1 MKKIEIRLTG
11 VGGQGVVLSS
21 VILGRA
27 ASVYDKINAV
37 QTQTYGSDMR
47 GGDVRTEVI
56 ISEEKIVYPIINN
69 PDILVTLD
77 QKSYN
82 DNIRDLKSDGILISD
97 SDLVNVSSLKKGIIH
112 YYGSFNKIAIEELK
126 RKTVANM
133 VMLGFLQE
141 KTKII
146 SFNAIE
152 KAIADLVPPKT
163 IDLNL
168 KALQIGV
175 KITKL
180 NQWMYK

>member
-1 MKKIEIRLTG
+1 MKKVEIRLTG

-47 GGDVRTEVI
+47 GGDVCTEVI
-56 ISEEKIVYPIINN
+56 ISEEKIIYPVINN
-69 PDILVTLD
+69 PNILVALA
-77 QKSYN
+77 QKAYDTQVN
-82 DNIRDLKSDGILISD
+82 NLQSDGILITD
-97 SDLVNVSSLKKGIIH
+97 SDLVETSSLENGISH
-112 YYGSFNKIAIEELK
+112 YHKSFNKIAIEELK
-126 RKTVANM
+126 KKAVANM
-133 VMLGFLQE
+133 IMLGYLQE

-152 KAIADLVPPKT
+152 KAVADLVPPKT
-163 IDLNL
+163 IDSNL

-175 KITKL
+175 NIAKL
-180 NQWMYK
+180 NQ

>member
-1 MKKIEIRLTG
+1 MKKVEIRLTG

-47 GGDVRTEVI
+47 GGDVCTEVI
-56 ISEEKIVYPIINN
+56 IAEEKIVYPVVNN

-82 DNIRDLKSDGILISD
+82 DNIRDLKSEGILITD
-97 SDLVNVSSLKKGIIH
+97 SDLVNVSSLKEEIIH
-112 YYGSFNKIAIEELK
+112 YHGSFNKIAIEELK

-133 VMLGFLQE
+133 IMLGFFQE
-141 KTKII
+141 KTKIVT
-146 SFNAIE
+146 FDAIE
-152 KAIADLVPPKT
+152 KAVADLVPSKT
-163 IDLNL
+163 IVLNL
-168 KALQIGV
+168 KVLKMGV
-175 KITKL
+175 NIAKL
-180 NQWMYK
+180 NQ

>member
-1 MKKIEIRLTG
+1 MKKVEIRLTG

-47 GGDVRTEVI
+47 GGDVCTEVI
-56 ISEEKIVYPIINN
+56 ISEEKIIYPVIINPN
-69 PDILVTLD
+69 ILVVLA
-77 QKSYN
+77 QKAYDSHIN
-82 DNIRDLKSDGILISD
+82 NLQSDGILITD
-97 SDLVNVSSLKKGIIH
+97 SGLVETPSLKDGIIH
-112 YYGSFNKIAIEELK
+112 YHQSFNLIAIEELK
-126 RKTVANM
+126 KKAVANM
-133 VMLGFLQE
+133 IMLGYLQE

-163 IDLNL
+163 IDPNL

-175 KITKL
+175 NIARL
-180 NQWMYK
+180 NHS